1 MIHAK
6 FVLEARMT
14 PVLVEEVEVDP
25 GAQEL
30 ITCINILLEPAVVAK
45 LVNPS
50 LNATYVNSL
59 EHLRKTVG
67 ESPTKPVVS
76 SARKSVVHKL
86 QQVAL
91 SKAERSAVFFR
102 RHFDDLLTSLTT
114 EEGQVNKGDEV
125 LGNFALALTVPLVD

>member
-1 MIHAK
+1 MSPESSRHSSTLSCRRWRRAMRRPPNQKHKLSIACLDCNMFYVK

-67 ESPTKPVVS
+67 ESPTK
-76 SARKSVVHKL
+76 
-86 QQVAL
+86 
-91 SKAERSAVFFR
+91 
-102 RHFDDLLTSLTT
+102 
-114 EEGQVNKGDEV
+114 
-125 LGNFALALTVPLVD
+125 